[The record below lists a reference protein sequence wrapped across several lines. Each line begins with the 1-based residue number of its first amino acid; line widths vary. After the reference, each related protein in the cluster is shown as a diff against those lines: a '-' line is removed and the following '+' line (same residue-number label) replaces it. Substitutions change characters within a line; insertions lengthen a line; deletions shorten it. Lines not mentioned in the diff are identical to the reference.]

1 MFYKLFVS
9 HIGRKIQRVLRN
21 LALPLA
27 ILVGIVLY
35 KPLSWFSPAIPYFII
50 GMLFFSFL
58 KIKPSELRVR
68 KEHLIIAVVQLA
80 LAIGS
85 YALLSLFA
93 PEALSQGVML
103 CFLCPAASA
112 SPVVI
117 GMLGGNIALA
127 AGYVLYNTVAIAFIA
142 PLFFSYIAPVGT
154 SFWLSVW
161 HILQGVLP
169 LILIPLVLSFFLRKR
184 LPCVHA
190 SLMRYSVVAFWLWVV
205 SLSLI
210 IAKVVHYM
218 VLEPRSEIPTMIL
231 LALGGLIACLV
242 QFAIGKLL
250 SKRLLGESITLGQSL
265 GQKNSSLAIWM
276 AQAYLNP
283 LSGVAMA
290 AYSIWQNLI
299 NAIQLTL
306 YSRRQEE
313 AKSRE

>member
-1 MFYKLFVS
+1 MR
-9 HIGRKIQRVLRN
+9 I
-21 LALPLA
+21 
-27 ILVGIVLY
+27 
-35 KPLSWFSPAIPYFII
+35 
-50 GMLFFSFL
+50 
-58 KIKPSELRVR
+58 R
-68 KEHLIIAVVQLA
+68 KEHLLVALVQIL

-117 GMLGGNIALA
+117 GMLGGNVALA
-127 AGYVLYNTVAIAFIA
+127 AGYVLYITVAIAFIA
-142 PLFFSYIAPVGT
+142 PLFFSIIAPMGA

-169 LILIPLVLSFFLRKR
+169 LILIPLVVSFGLRYR
-184 LPCVHA
+184 LPRVHA

-218 VLEPRSEIPTMIL
+218 SLEPRSEIPTMIL
-231 LALGGLIACLV
+231 LALGGLVACLI
-242 QFAIGKLL
+242 QFGIGKLM
-250 SKRLLGESITLGQSL
+250 SKRFLGESITLGQSL

-290 AYSIWQNLI
+290 AYSIWQNII
-299 NAIQLTL
+299 NALQLTL
-306 YSRRQEE
+306 YGKNRDKKESTTNPSKEE
-313 AKSRE
+313 